1 MGNIQNQPQPAA
13 FLHQL
18 FAFQGKTAVPRLQHP
33 IRRPVGIIPGQP
45 QHPDSHGK
53 SSAQIDQ
60 TSLQPVRPFKCQ
72 NGSQLPVR
80 FGCREIPFGTDMP
93 DPLMTGDPAMKGI
106 ETLQQLDKGYMR
118 PVGYKHRKTLHSY
131 SRLVQA
137 RKGNIRIDTVLLEA
151 QFGMQ
156 IHFVQ

>member
-1 MGNIQNQPQPAA
+1 
-13 FLHQL
+13 
-18 FAFQGKTAVPRLQHP
+18 
-33 IRRPVGIIPGQP
+33 
-45 QHPDSHGK
+45 
-53 SSAQIDQ
+53 
-60 TSLQPVRPFKCQ
+60 
-72 NGSQLPVR
+72 
-80 FGCREIPFGTDMP
+80 MP

-106 ETLQQLDKGYMR
+106 ETLQQLDKGYMG